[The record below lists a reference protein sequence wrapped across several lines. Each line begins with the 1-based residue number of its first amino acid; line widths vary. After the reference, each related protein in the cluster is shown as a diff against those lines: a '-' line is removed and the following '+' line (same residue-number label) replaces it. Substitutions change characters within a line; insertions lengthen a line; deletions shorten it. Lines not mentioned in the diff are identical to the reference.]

1 MTSSPDD
8 TPALDTT
15 AETTETVVV
24 ATADGTVSV
33 ETAVTTPDATAQA
46 DGGPVITPDRV
57 RTQP

>member
-33 ETAVTTPDATAQA
+33 ETAVTPDATAQA